1 MGLLP
6 QNARDQKLL
15 VMSMLVA
22 GLGGLYHQYMWTP
35 KRAELDIVEKRVVAL
50 DSINRSAKIEI
61 AKGTAAKMRA
71 EADNYQR
78 QLDVLR
84 RLVPTENEVPALL
97 EAVSES
103 ARRAGLEFS
112 DVVPDGVVQGDQ
124 FDAYRYRIAVVGPFH
139 RLAEFLDNVGS
150 LPRIVAPMNLALVP
164 SQRATTERKPQ
175 KGEQFLEA
183 RLQIQTYVDP
193 ATAGPNQ
200 VHVTA
205 FAADGTALEVVR
217 PAIVATPPE
226 GAVQPL
232 EPLTAGTGHFVAN
245 VDLTP
250 GTWRFDVTCVAS
262 TGGGTLRSTVERE
275 IGD

>member
-35 KRAELDIVEKRVVAL
+35 KRDELNIVEKRVVAL
-50 DSINRSAKIEI
+50 DSINRAAKIEI
-61 AKGTAAKMRA
+61 AQGTAAKMRA

-139 RLAEFLDNVGS
+139 RLAEFLSNVGS

-164 SQRATTERKPQ
+164 SQRPTTERKPQ

-183 RLQIQTYVDP
+183 RLQIQTYVVHP
-193 ATAGPNQ
+193 TPRAASGAGGQ
-200 VHVTA
+200 
-205 FAADGTALEVVR
+205 
-217 PAIVATPPE
+217 
-226 GAVQPL
+226 
-232 EPLTAGTGHFVAN
+232 
-245 VDLTP
+245 
-250 GTWRFDVTCVAS
+250 
-262 TGGGTLRSTVERE
+262 
-275 IGD
+275 